1 MNKKCKTD
9 VEYSVIVALL
19 IVIIVGNFIIEPP
32 MLFHNYGHFG
42 ILIHPIDSI
51 KELFFAWGYN
61 QHSFIFSLKGLQMYF
76 NMIPVMY
83 QKYGFIKTTFAY
95 FTQFS
100 PVWAFIPLKLVYDS
114 CVEFLNSNDTQDVTD
129 GIDVQGVENE

>member
-1 MNKKCKTD
+1 MTIWKWVVNCVVWFLHPFTIFFNI
-9 VEYSVIVALL
+9 SIVC
-19 IVIIVGNFIIEPP
+19 
-32 MLFHNYGHFG
+32 
-42 ILIHPIDSI
+42 
-51 KELFFAWGYN
+51 
-61 QHSFIFSLKGLQMYF
+61 
-76 NMIPVMY
+76 
-83 QKYGFIKTTFAY
+83 FIKTTFAY